1 VNAFLATIARDLRLA
16 TRRGGE
22 AALTLGFFVVAITLF
37 PFGVGPGPE
46 LLGRIAAGII
56 WVTALLAAT
65 VSFDRLFRADMEDGT
80 LELLALQPLP
90 LELVVLAKAIAHWL
104 MTGLAVT
111 LLAPLM
117 GLMLN
122 LPGDA
127 YLPLIA
133 GLLIGTPS
141 LSLLG
146 GVGAALVLGARRG
159 GALIGLLVL
168 PLFLPALIFG
178 VSAVEAVLIG
188 MPLAPHLLILA
199 ALLAVA
205 LPVGA
210 FGGAAALRLALE

>member
-1 VNAFLATIARDLRLA
+1 MNAFLAIIARDLRLA

-37 PFGVGPGPE
+37 PFGVGPEPE

-65 VSFDRLFRADMEDGT
+65 VSFDRLFRADMDDGT

-90 LELVVLAKAIAHWL
+90 LELVVLAKAISHWL
-104 MTGLAVT
+104 LTGLAVT

-122 LPGDA
+122 LPGAA
-127 YLPLIA
+127 YGPLIA
-133 GLLIGTPS
+133 GLLLGTPA

-146 GVGAALVLGARRG
+146 GIGAALVLGARRG

-168 PLFLPALIFG
+168 PLFLPVLIFG
-178 VSAVEAVLIG
+178 ISAVEATLIG
-188 MPLAPHLLILA
+188 MPLTPHLLILG

-205 LPVGA
+205 LPVGS
-210 FGGAAALRLALE
+210 FGTAAALRLALE

>member
-1 VNAFLATIARDLRLA
+1 MNAFLATIARDLRLA

>member
-1 VNAFLATIARDLRLA
+1 MNAFLATIGRDLRLA

-37 PFGVGPGPE
+37 PFGVGPEPE

-122 LPGDA
+122 LPGEA

-178 VSAVEAVLIG
+178 ISAVEAVLIG

-210 FGGAAALRLALE
+210 FGAAAALRLALE

>member
-1 VNAFLATIARDLRLA
+1 MNAFLATIARDLRLA

-37 PFGVGPGPE
+37 PFGVGPEPE

-122 LPGDA
+122 LPGEA

-178 VSAVEAVLIG
+178 ISAVEAVLIG

-210 FGGAAALRLALE
+210 FGAAAALRLALE

>member
-1 VNAFLATIARDLRLA
+1 MSAFLAIVARDLRLA
-16 TRRGGE
+16 IRRGGE

-37 PFGVGPGPE
+37 PFGVGPEPA

-122 LPGDA
+122 LPGPA
-127 YLPLIA
+127 YGPLIV
-133 GLLIGTPS
+133 GLLIGTPTI
-141 LSLLG
+141 SLLG
-146 GVGAALVLGARRG
+146 GVGAALVLSARRG

-178 VSAVEAVLIG
+178 ISAVEAVLIG

-199 ALLAVA
+199 AVLAVA
-205 LPVGA
+205 LPVGI
-210 FGGAAALRLALE
+210 FGTAGALRLALE

>member
-1 VNAFLATIARDLRLA
+1 MNAFLATIGRDLRLA

-37 PFGVGPGPE
+37 PFGVGPEPA

-122 LPGDA
+122 LPGEA

-178 VSAVEAVLIG
+178 ISAVEAVLIG
-188 MPLAPHLLILA
+188 MPLAPHLQILA

-210 FGGAAALRLALE
+210 FGAAAALRLALE

>member
-1 VNAFLATIARDLRLA
+1 MSAFLAIIARDLRLA

-37 PFGVGPGPE
+37 PFGVGPEPA

-80 LELLALQPLP
+80 LELLALQTLP

-122 LPGDA
+122 LPGPA
-127 YLPLIA
+127 YGPLLA
-133 GLLIGTPS
+133 GLLIGTPT

-178 VSAVEAVLIG
+178 ISAVEAVLIG

-199 ALLAVA
+199 AVLAVA
-205 LPVGA
+205 LPVGV
-210 FGGAAALRLALE
+210 FGTAGALRLALE

>member
-1 VNAFLATIARDLRLA
+1 MSAFLAIVARDLRLA

-37 PFGVGPGPE
+37 PFGVGPEPA

-122 LPGDA
+122 LPGPA
-127 YLPLIA
+127 YGPLIA
-133 GLLIGTPS
+133 GLLIGTPT

-178 VSAVEAVLIG
+178 ISAVEAVLIG

-199 ALLAVA
+199 AVLAVA
-205 LPVGA
+205 LPVGI
-210 FGGAAALRLALE
+210 FGTAGALRLALE

>member
-1 VNAFLATIARDLRLA
+1 MNAFLATIARDLRLA

-104 MTGLAVT
+104 MTGFAVT

>member
-1 VNAFLATIARDLRLA
+1 MNAFLATIARDLRLA

-104 MTGLAVT
+104 MTVLAVT